1 MNNNLWEIKNLKCH
15 MDVLQNKMEDLIQS
29 NYWLLEDYFED
40 EELKTKAHV
49 MKHGCG
55 YLEQRIK
62 LNHSVTLLQ
71 TYKKEMDDLIEELDS
86 EITKLKEVE

>member
-15 MDVLQNKMEDLIQS
+15 MDVLQNKMKDLIQS

-40 EELKTKAHV
+40 EELKTKADV

-55 YLEQRIK
+55 YSEQRIK
-62 LNHSVTLLQ
+62 LNQSVTLLQ
-71 TYKKEMDDLIEELDS
+71 TYKNEMDDLIKELDS
-86 EITKLKEVE
+86 EINKLKEVE

>member
-15 MDVLQNKMEDLIQS
+15 MDVLQNKMKDLIQS

-40 EELKTKAHV
+40 EELNTKADV

-55 YLEQRIK
+55 YLEQRIN
-62 LNHSVTLLQ
+62 LNQSITLLQ
-71 TYKKEMDDLIEELDS
+71 TYKKEMDDLIAELDS
-86 EITKLKEVE
+86 EINKLKEVE

>member
-29 NYWLLEDYFED
+29 NYWLLEDYFEV
-40 EELKTKAHV
+40 EELKTKADV

-62 LNHSVTLLQ
+62 LNQSVTLLQ
-71 TYKKEMDDLIEELDS
+71 TYKKEMDDLIAELDS
-86 EITKLKEVE
+86 EINKLKEVE

>member
-15 MDVLQNKMEDLIQS
+15 MDVLQNKMKDLIQS

-40 EELKTKAHV
+40 EELKTKADA

-55 YLEQRIK
+55 YSEQRIK
-62 LNHSVTLLQ
+62 LNQSVTLLQ
-71 TYKKEMDDLIEELDS
+71 TYKKEMDDLIAELDS
-86 EITKLKEVE
+86 EINKLKEVE

>member
-15 MDVLQNKMEDLIQS
+15 MDVLQNKMKDLIQS

-40 EELKTKAHV
+40 EELNTKADV

-62 LNHSVTLLQ
+62 LNQSITLLQ
-71 TYKKEMDDLIEELDS
+71 TYKKEMDDLIAELDS
-86 EITKLKEVE
+86 EINKLKEVE